1 MYSQI
6 DANKKKTWLI
16 MSLFLVVMG
25 GLGWLAAMAYDDMGV
40 FLVVMGVS
48 LVYGLVQYFV
58 AGRVALSMSGAR
70 EITQRDNPRFY
81 NIVENLTIATGLPM
95 PKVYIIDDPAPN
107 AFATGRNPNVASV
120 AATTG
125 LIELMDDRELTGV
138 MAHELAHVGN
148 FDIQLSLVAFACT
161 VMISFLADMLL
172 RINFRSKRS
181 RDDDSSVFLILML
194 IAAVLAPFAAAVIR
208 LAVSRNREYLADS
221 TAALT
226 TRDPEALASA
236 LAKLKVAGRPLRKSS
251 ASMDNMYIT
260 SSLKKGFFSNLMST
274 HPPIEERIDRLAKMA
289 NQF

>member
-181 RDDDSSVFLILML
+181 RDDDSSIFLILML